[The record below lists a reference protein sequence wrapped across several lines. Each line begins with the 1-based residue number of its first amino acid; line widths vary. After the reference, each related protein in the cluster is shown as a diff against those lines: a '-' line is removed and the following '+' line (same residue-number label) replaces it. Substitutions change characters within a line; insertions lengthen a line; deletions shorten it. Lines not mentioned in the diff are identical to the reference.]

1 MPRLQLA
8 YEVADI
14 SALARSLRDGLGKL
28 ERMPGHVELL
38 NLLARAAGF
47 RNFQHY
53 RADAAA
59 RQRPSVPPE
68 PVRAPD
74 HARCAKAARLFDA
87 TGRLVR
93 WPTRRNQQLLCL
105 WVLWSRIPAG
115 QVLSEKQVNE
125 VLNRWHDFGDY
136 ALLRRELVDLGLMR
150 RTPDGREYTRVERK
164 PPAELGLLLALL
176 REREAG

>member
-59 RQRPSVPPE
+59 RQRPSDPPCT
-68 PVRAPD
+68 RAG
-74 HARCAKAARLFDA
+74 AR
-87 TGRLVR
+87 
-93 WPTRRNQQLLCL
+93 
-105 WVLWSRIPAG
+105 SRP
-115 QVLSEKQVNE
+115 
-125 VLNRWHDFGDY
+125 
-136 ALLRRELVDLGLMR
+136 
-150 RTPDGREYTRVERK
+150 
-164 PPAELGLLLALL
+164 L
-176 REREAG
+176 REGDAPAR

>member
-28 ERMPGHVELL
+28 DRMPGHVELL
-38 NLLARAAGF
+38 NMLARSAGF
-47 RNFQHY
+47 RNFQHF
-53 RADAAA
+53 RIESEA
-59 RQRPSVPPE
+59 RYRPSAPPASE
-68 PVRAPD
+68 PALD
-74 HARCAKAARLFDA
+74 LARCEKAARLFDA
-87 TGRLVR
+87 GGSLAR

-115 QVLSEKQVNE
+115 EVFTEKQVNAL
-125 VLNRWHDFGDY
+125 VNRWHHFGDY

-150 RTPDGREYTRVERK
+150 RTPDGREYARIEQK
-164 PPAELGLLLALL
+164 PPAELGALLALL
-176 REREAG
+176 RERAAG

>member
-28 ERMPGHVELL
+28 DRMPGHVELL
-38 NLLARAAGF
+38 NMLARSAGF
-47 RNFQHY
+47 RNFQHF
-53 RADAAA
+53 RSQAEA
-59 RQRPSVPPE
+59 RHRPSAPPAPE
-68 PVRAPD
+68 PAPD
-74 HARCAKAARLFDA
+74 HARCEKAVRLFDA
-87 TGRLVR
+87 DGRIVR

-115 QVLSEKQVNE
+115 DVFTEKQVNAL
-125 VLNRWHDFGDY
+125 LNRWHQFGDY

-150 RTPDGREYTRVERK
+150 RTPDGREYARIEQK
-164 PPAELGLLLALL
+164 PPAELGVLLALL
-176 REREAG
+176 RERAAV